1 MLLPWAAVDGCVPY
15 LLPVSAGYIAGLA
28 VHHAAF
34 AWRMKAEV
42 KHS

>member
-1 MLLPWAAVDGCVPY
+1 MLLTWVAVDGCVPY

-28 VHHAAF
+28 VHRAGF
-34 AWRMKAEV
+34 PCRMKAEV